1 VPGYPF
7 DLISPLERRWDL
19 FKAPAEL
26 PLTATE
32 IARVNKETA
41 IKFNPALWSDRIIS
55 KFFDKTFVSDV
66 PKEWDEGLTEMG
78 EFRGIDLMR
87 AVMRRAADLQ
97 ARHYP
102 ESWIKRDLQKL
113 IGGLV

>member
-1 VPGYPF
+1 MKSFFLNFFWFYLAGFERWVFERPW
-7 DLISPLERRWDL
+7 DKRLIHA
-19 FKAPAEL
+19 APAEL
-26 PLTATE
+26 PE
-32 IARVNKETA
+32 IARVNKET
-41 IKFNPALWSDRIIS
+41 LS

-66 PKEWDEGLTEMG
+66 PKEWDEGWPVNLTEMG
-78 EFRGIDLMR
+78 EFRGIDVMR

-113 IGGLV
+113 IGA